1 MFKKIVMAFKGKTK
15 SEEPTIT
22 IPEGNLTFKKEE
34 IAILLQ
40 LIKASNFSGDMV
52 EDVYNMVYKL
62 QNSYNKIINK

>member
-1 MFKKIVMAFKGKTK
+1 MFKKIVMAFIGKNK

-22 IPEGNLTFKKEE
+22 IPKGNLTFKKEE
-34 IAILLQ
+34 IIILLQ
-40 LIKASNFSGDMV
+40 LIKASNFSGEMV

>member
-1 MFKKIVMAFKGKTK
+1 MAFKGKTK
-15 SEEPTIT
+15 PEEPTII

>member
-1 MFKKIVMAFKGKTK
+1 MFKKIVMAFRGKTK
-15 SEEPTIT
+15 LEEPTIT

-34 IAILLQ
+34 IVILLQ
-40 LIKASNFSGDMV
+40 LIKASNFSGEIV